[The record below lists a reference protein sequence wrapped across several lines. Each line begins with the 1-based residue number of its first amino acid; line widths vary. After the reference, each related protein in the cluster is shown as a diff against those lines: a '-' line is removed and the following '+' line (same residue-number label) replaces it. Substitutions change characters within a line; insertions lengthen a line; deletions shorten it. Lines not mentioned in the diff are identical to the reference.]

1 MSISILAT
9 SLLADAAGASM
20 DTMTLVTL
28 VLTIVF
34 AIVFNLTNGWNDAA
48 GAVATVISTRVLTP
62 VQAIMFGAV
71 LNFVG
76 ALFSS
81 EVARTVGHSIADP
94 ATLTGVTFL
103 AAVVAAPV
111 WITWCS
117 KRGLPNSC
125 SHALLGALI
134 GSVIAASGG
143 LAALKGDGIRKIFF
157 GVLISPVAGFVIGHI
172 LARIVTGLA
181 RSFRPSLAAPLFG
194 KLQLVSAGAMAFAH
208 GTGDAQ
214 KAMGIISGALM
225 VAGVTHASA
234 GHDFVIPL
242 WVRLVCAVAMALG
255 TSLGGWHVMK
265 TLGSRLA
272 HLRTYQ
278 GFSAETA
285 AATTILLNTLS
296 GVPISTTHSITG
308 AIMGVGAARGMK
320 AVRWGVGKK
329 IVFAWVVTFP
339 VCILGGAIACYILKA
354 CGIR

>member
-1 MSISILAT
+1 MSILAI
-9 SLLADAAGASM
+9 SLLAETSIGSL

-28 VLTIVF
+28 GLTIVF
-34 AIVFNLTNGWNDAA
+34 ALVFNLTNGWNDAA
-48 GAVATVISTRVLTP
+48 GAVATVISTRVLSPT
-62 VQAIMFGAV
+62 QAIIFGAV
-71 LNFVG
+71 LNFAG
-76 ALFSS
+76 ALVSG

-94 ATLTGVTFL
+94 SILKGGAIFL
-103 AAVVAAPV
+103 AAVIAAPV

-143 LAALKGDGIRKIFF
+143 VAALKGEGIRKIFF
-157 GVLISPVAGFVIGHI
+157 GVLVSPVAGFILGHI
-172 LARIVTGLA
+172 LAKIVTAMA
-181 RSFRPSLAAPLFG
+181 RGFRPSLAAPLFG
-194 KLQLVSAGAMAFAH
+194 KLQLVSAGAMSFAH

-225 VAGVTHASA
+225 AAGLTHAES
-234 GHDFVIPL
+234 GQDFVIPL
-242 WVRLVCAVAMALG
+242 WVKIACAVAMALG

-265 TLGSRLA
+265 TLGSRLV

-285 AATTILLNTLS
+285 AATTILLNTHF
-296 GVPISTTHSITG
+296 GIPISTTHSITG
-308 AIMGVGAARGMK
+308 AIMGVGAARGMR

-339 VCILGGAIACYILKA
+339 ICILGGAVVYSLLKL
-354 CGIR
+354 CGLR